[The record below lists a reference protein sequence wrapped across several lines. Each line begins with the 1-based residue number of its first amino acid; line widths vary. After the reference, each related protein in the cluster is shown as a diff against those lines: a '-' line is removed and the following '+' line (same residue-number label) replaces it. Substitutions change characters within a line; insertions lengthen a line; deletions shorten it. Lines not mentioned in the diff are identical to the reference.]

1 MEKKM
6 ELSLLLDF
14 YGELL
19 KDKVRKAT
27 EMYYND
33 DLSLSEIAE
42 DLGITRQGVR
52 DLIKRG
58 ENNLYSYEDKLGLYK
73 RFVEQSNGLSV
84 VREKLCIAKSMV
96 DSEEP
101 LSDISKKLREL
112 ISITDKLIEEE

>member
-6 ELSLLLDF
+6 QLSLLLDF

-19 KDKVRKAT
+19 KDKVRRAT

-73 RFVEQSNGLSV
+73 RFLRQNKGLSV
-84 VREKLCIAKSMV
+84 VKEELCLAKSMV
-96 DSEEP
+96 DSETP
-101 LSDISKKLREL
+101 LADISKKLNEL
-112 ISITDKLIEEE
+112 ITITDKLIEEE